1 MSRGEHQ
8 FGRVQVLKDED
19 SELGVGSYGAVYK
32 AKCDD
37 LLCAAKVL
45 HRALFQTNDPGA
57 RDVLSRFQQECRFL
71 SQIRH
76 PHIVQY
82 LGMWRDPEFQLPV
95 LLMELL
101 DESLTKYLERSKVP
115 LPYHV
120 EINIAHDVALALAF
134 LHSKDIVHRDLSSN
148 NVLLIAGQHA
158 KVTDFGMSKLV
169 NARSLRRTLTHC
181 PGTEVYMPPEAL
193 KDPPTYT
200 KKIDCFSFGPL
211 AIQIM
216 TRQYPNPGPR
226 TRQVDDPQSP
236 TGTAERPV
244 LEEERRRAHIS
255 LIDRNHALLPIIM
268 ECLKYNHSHRPTSA
282 QLCTRI
288 SQLKGEPRYKESGS
302 LSTTQR
308 GSQSFQFNWSESV
321 QAPCEMASGSATA
334 IGNVVYVQ
342 PWDSSKVY
350 SFNLGNKRWAELPDC
365 QKRECSLVTVKGRV
379 TAVGGC
385 TDTED
390 FDTLTSLDIRSRGRS
405 RWVVRLK
412 NMSTKRYSAAAVSN
426 EEVLIVTG
434 GFSNG
439 RPLSSVEIMDIEN
452 EQWYIAS
459 KLPRALHRHSAALC
473 GNIVYML
480 GGKDSSGSTTS
491 VFQSSLSVLLLRA
504 FSASQE
510 SSTDA
515 TAHTSIAIG
524 SPWKS
529 ACSIPLSFTSSL
541 LVQSASSGNKKLVA
555 FGGYDSDR
563 KQRLSDVHVYDPTN
577 DSWLQVG
584 AMLSPRSSCI
594 LAMLSNDSV
603 IVVGGKNRLGL
614 LSSTV
619 EIGSLNFC

>member
-1 MSRGEHQ
+1 MSGGEHQ
-8 FGRVQVLKDED
+8 FHRVQVLKDED
-19 SELGVGSYGAVYK
+19 SELGVGSYGAVYR

-45 HRALFQTNDPGA
+45 HKVLFQTNDPGA

-82 LGMWRDPEFQLPV
+82 LGMWRDPEFKLPV

-148 NVLLIAGQHA
+148 NVLLIAGQRA
-158 KVTDFGMSKLV
+158 KVTDFGMSKLID
-169 NARSLRRTLTHC
+169 ARSLRRTLTHC

-211 AIQIM
+211 AIQIL

-226 TRQVDDPQSP
+226 TQQIDDPQSP

-255 LIDRNHALLPIIM
+255 LIDHDHALLPIIR
-268 ECLKYNHSHRPTSA
+268 ECLKYNYSHRPTSA

-288 SQLKGEPRYKESGS
+288 SELKGEPCYKESVS
-302 LSTTQR
+302 LLMTPQGR
-308 GSQSFQFNWSESV
+308 QNLQFKWSESV

-334 IGNVVYVQ
+334 IDNMVYVQ
-342 PWDSSKVY
+342 PWASSKIY
-350 SFNLGNKRWAELPDC
+350 SFNLDSKRWVELPDC
-365 QKRECSLVTVKGRV
+365 QKRECALVTVKGRV

-390 FDTLTSLDIRSRGRS
+390 FGTLTSLDMRSRGRS
-405 RWVVRLK
+405 KWVVKLK
-412 NMSTKRYSAAAVSN
+412 NMPTKRYSAAAVSN

-439 RPLSSVEIMDIEN
+439 RPLSSVEVMDIES

-459 KLPRALHRHSAALC
+459 KLPRALHRHSATLC
-473 GNIVYML
+473 GNVVYML

-491 VFQSSLSVLLLRA
+491 VFQTSLGVLLLRA
-504 FSASQE
+504 SPPPQE
-510 SSTDA
+510 SSTDIDA
-515 TAHTSIAIG
+515 QASIAIG
-524 SPWKS
+524 SSWKS
-529 ACSIPLSFTSSL
+529 VCSIPLSFSSSL
-541 LVQSASSGNKKLVA
+541 LVASSGNKKLVV
-555 FGGYDSDR
+555 FGGYDSNR
-563 KQRLSDVHVYDPTN
+563 KQRSSDIYVYDPTN

-584 AMLSPRSSCI
+584 SMLSPRSSCI
-594 LAMLSNDSV
+594 LAMISNGHV
-603 IVVGGKNRLGL
+603 IVVGGKNSLGL
-614 LSSTV
+614 LSNTV
-619 EIGSLNFC
+619 EIGTIC

>member
-1 MSRGEHQ
+1 MSGSEHQ
-8 FGRVQVLKDED
+8 FDSVQVLKDED

-37 LLCAAKVL
+37 LVCAAKVL

-82 LGMWRDPEFQLPV
+82 LGMCRDPEFQLPV

-148 NVLLIAGQHA
+148 NVLLIAGQRA

-169 NARSLRRTLTHC
+169 DARSALRRTLTHC

-193 KDPPTYT
+193 KEPPTYT

-216 TRQYPNPGPR
+216 TRLYPNPGPR
-226 TRQVDDPQSP
+226 THQVDDPQSP

-244 LEEERRRAHIS
+244 LEEERRSTHIS
-255 LIDRNHALLPIIM
+255 LIDRDHALLPIVM
-268 ECLKYNHSHRPTSA
+268 QCLKYDHSHRPTSA
-282 QLCTRI
+282 QLCMHI
-288 SQLKGEPRYKESGS
+288 GELKQEPRYKESVS
-302 LSTTQR
+302 SSTQQLE
-308 GSQSFQFNWSESV
+308 GSQNVHFNWSESV
-321 QAPCEMASGSATA
+321 RAPCEMASGSATA
-334 IGNVVYVQ
+334 IDRVVYVQ

-350 SFNLGNKRWAELPDC
+350 SFNFDSKRWAELADC
-365 QKRECSLVTVKGRV
+365 QKRECSLVTVKGQV

-390 FDTLTSLDIRSRGRS
+390 FDTLTSLDMRSRGRS
-405 RWVVRLK
+405 RWVVKLK
-412 NMSTKRYSAAAVSN
+412 SMPTKRYSTAAVSN
-426 EEVLIVTG
+426 EEVLIVSG

-439 RPLSSVEIMDIEN
+439 RPLSSVEIMDIE
-452 EQWYIAS
+452 
-459 KLPRALHRHSAALC
+459 
-473 GNIVYML
+473 V
-480 GGKDSSGSTTS
+480 SSGT
-491 VFQSSLSVLLLRA
+491 
-504 FSASQE
+504 
-510 SSTDA
+510 
-515 TAHTSIAIG
+515 
-524 SPWKS
+524 
-529 ACSIPLSFTSSL
+529 
-541 LVQSASSGNKKLVA
+541 
-555 FGGYDSDR
+555 
-563 KQRLSDVHVYDPTN
+563 
-577 DSWLQVG
+577 
-584 AMLSPRSSCI
+584 
-594 LAMLSNDSV
+594 
-603 IVVGGKNRLGL
+603 
-614 LSSTV
+614 
-619 EIGSLNFC
+619 

>member
-1 MSRGEHQ
+1 MSGGEHQ
-8 FGRVQVLKDED
+8 FDRVQVLKDED

-45 HRALFQTNDPGA
+45 HRALFQTNDPGS
-57 RDVLSRFQQECRFL
+57 RDVLSRFRQECRFL

-82 LGMWRDPEFQLPV
+82 LGIWRDPEFQLPV

-101 DESLTKYLERSKVP
+101 DESLTMYLERSKLP

-148 NVLLIAGQHA
+148 NVLLIAGQRA
-158 KVTDFGMSKLV
+158 KVTDFGMSKLID
-169 NARSLRRTLTHC
+169 ARSRRRTLTHC

-193 KDPPTYT
+193 KEPPSYT

-216 TRQYPNPGPR
+216 TRQFPNPGAR

-255 LIDRNHALLPIIM
+255 LIDRNHALLPIVM
-268 ECLKYNHSHRPTSA
+268 QCLKYNHSHRPTSA
-282 QLCTRI
+282 QLCMRI
-288 SQLKGEPRYKESGS
+288 SELKQEQCYKESGS
-302 LSTTQR
+302 LSTQQP

-334 IGNVVYVQ
+334 IGEVVYVQ
-342 PWDSSKVY
+342 PWGSSKVY
-350 SFNLGNKRWAELPDC
+350 SFDFGDKRWAELADC

-390 FDTLTSLDIRSRGRS
+390 FDTLTSLEMRSRGRS
-405 RWVVRLK
+405 RWVVKLK
-412 NMSTKRYSAAAVSN
+412 NMPTKRYSTAAVSN

-434 GFSNG
+434 GFSNE
-439 RPLSSVEIMDIEN
+439 RPLSSVEIMDIES

-459 KLPRALHRHSAALC
+459 KLPRALHRHSATLC
-473 GNIVYML
+473 GNLVYML

-504 FSASQE
+504 SPALQE
-510 SSTDA
+510 SGTNVDVQASVAMD
-515 TAHTSIAIG
+515 

-529 ACSIPLSFTSSL
+529 VSPIPLNFTTSL
-541 LVQSASSGNKKLVA
+541 SIQNASSGSKKLVA
-555 FGGYDSDR
+555 FGGYNSER
-563 KQRLSDVHVYDPTN
+563 KQRSSDVHVYDPTH
-577 DSWLQVG
+577 DSWLQIG
-584 AMLSPRSSCI
+584 AMISPRSSCI
-594 LAMLSNDSV
+594 SSVLSNNRVFV
-603 IVVGGKNRLGL
+603 IGGKNRLGL
-614 LSSTV
+614 LSDTV
-619 EIGSLNFC
+619 EIGLFC

>member
-1 MSRGEHQ
+1 MSGGEHQ
-8 FGRVQVLKDED
+8 FDRVQVLKDED

-57 RDVLSRFQQECRFL
+57 RDVLSRFHQECRFL

-82 LGMWRDPEFQLPV
+82 LGIWRDPEFKLPV

-101 DESLTKYLERSKVP
+101 DENLTRYLERSKLLP

-148 NVLLIAGQHA
+148 NVLLIAGQRA
-158 KVTDFGMSKLV
+158 KVTDFGMSKLID
-169 NARSLRRTLTHC
+169 ARSRRRTLTHC

-193 KDPPTYT
+193 KEPPTYT

-216 TRQYPNPGPR
+216 TRQYPNPAPR

-236 TGTAERPV
+236 TGTAEQPV

-255 LIDRNHALLPIIM
+255 LIDRNHALLPIVM
-268 ECLKYNHSHRPTSA
+268 QCLKYNHSHRPTSA
-282 QLCTRI
+282 RLCMRI
-288 SQLKGEPRYKESGS
+288 SELKQEPCYKESAGS
-302 LSTTQR
+302 LSTQQ
-308 GSQSFQFNWSESV
+308 GSQSFRFNWSESV
-321 QAPCEMASGSATA
+321 RAPCEMASGSATA
-334 IGNVVYVQ
+334 IGEVVYVQ
-342 PWDSSKVY
+342 PWGSSKVY
-350 SFNLGNKRWAELPDC
+350 SFDFSGKRWVELADC
-365 QKRECSLVTVKGRV
+365 QKRESSLVTVKGQV

-390 FDTLTSLDIRSRGRS
+390 FDTLINLEMRSRGRS
-405 RWVVRLK
+405 RWVVKLK
-412 NMSTKRYSAAAVSN
+412 NMPTKRYSTAAVSN

-439 RPLSSVEIMDIEN
+439 RPLSSVEIMDIES
-452 EQWYIAS
+452 EQWYTAS
-459 KLPRALHRHSAALC
+459 KLPRALYRHSAVLC
-473 GNIVYML
+473 GNLVYML

-491 VFQSSLSVLLLRA
+491 VFQSALSVLLLRA
-504 FSASQE
+504 SPATLQE
-510 SSTDA
+510 SDTNVD
-515 TAHTSIAIG
+515 TSIATG

-529 ACSIPLSFTSSL
+529 VCQIPLSFTSSL
-541 LVQSASSGNKKLVA
+541 SIQNASLGSKKLVA
-555 FGGYDSDR
+555 FGGYNSER
-563 KQRLSDVHVYDPTN
+563 KQRSSDIHVYDPTD
-577 DSWLQVG
+577 DSWLQIG
-584 AMLSPRSSCI
+584 AMISPRSSCI
-594 LAMLSNDSV
+594 SSMLSNNRIIV
-603 IVVGGKNRLGL
+603 IGGKNRLGL
-614 LSSTV
+614 LSDTV
-619 EIGSLNFC
+619 EIGLFC

>member
-1 MSRGEHQ
+1 MSTSGGEHQ
-8 FGRVQVLKDED
+8 FDRVQILKDED

-37 LLCAAKVL
+37 LLCAAKIL

-57 RDVLSRFQQECRFL
+57 RDVLSRFHQECRFL

-82 LGMWRDPEFQLPV
+82 LGIWRDPEFKLPV

-101 DESLTKYLERSKVP
+101 DENLTRYLERSKLLP

-148 NVLLIAGQHA
+148 NVLLIAGQRA
-158 KVTDFGMSKLV
+158 KVTDFGMSKLID
-169 NARSLRRTLTHC
+169 ARSCRRTLTYC

-216 TRQYPNPGPR
+216 TRQYPNPAPR

-236 TGTAERPV
+236 TGTAEQPV

-255 LIDRNHALLPIIM
+255 LIDRNHALLPIVM
-268 ECLKYNHSHRPTSA
+268 QCLKYNHSHRPTSA
-282 QLCTRI
+282 QLCMRI
-288 SQLKGEPRYKESGS
+288 SELKQEPRYKESTGS
-302 LSTTQR
+302 LSTQQ
-308 GSQSFQFNWSESV
+308 GSQSFQFNWCESV
-321 QAPCEMASGSATA
+321 RAPCEMASGSATA
-334 IGNVVYVQ
+334 IDEVVYVQ
-342 PWDSSKVY
+342 PWGSSKVY
-350 SFNLGNKRWAELPDC
+350 SFDFSAKRWAELADC
-365 QKRECSLVTVKGRV
+365 QKRECSLVTVKGQV

-390 FDTLTSLDIRSRGRS
+390 FDTLTNLQMRSRGRS
-405 RWVVRLK
+405 RWVVKLK
-412 NMSTKRYSAAAVSN
+412 NMPTKRYSTAAMSN
-426 EEVLIVTG
+426 EEVLIITG

-439 RPLSSVEIMDIEN
+439 RPLSSVEIMDIES
-452 EQWYIAS
+452 EQWYMAS
-459 KLPRALHRHSAALC
+459 KLPRALYRHSAVLC
-473 GNIVYML
+473 GNLVYML

-491 VFQSSLSVLLLRA
+491 VFQSTLSVLLLRA
-504 FSASQE
+504 SPATLQE
-510 SSTDA
+510 SDTNVD
-515 TAHTSIAIG
+515 TSIATG

-529 ACSIPLSFTSSL
+529 VCQIPLSFTSSL
-541 LVQSASSGNKKLVA
+541 SIQNASLGSKKLVA
-555 FGGYDSDR
+555 FGGYNSER
-563 KQRLSDVHVYDPTN
+563 KQRSSDIHVYDPTH
-577 DSWLQVG
+577 DSWLQIG
-584 AMLSPRSSCI
+584 AMISPRSSCI
-594 LAMLSNDSV
+594 SSMLSNNRIIV
-603 IVVGGKNRLGL
+603 IGGKNHLGL
-614 LSSTV
+614 LSDTV
-619 EIGSLNFC
+619 EIGLFC

>member
-101 DESLTKYLERSKVP
+101 DESLTKYLKRSNAP
-115 LPYHV
+115 LPYHI
-120 EINIAHDVALALAF
+120 EINITHDVALALAF

-148 NVLLIAGQHA
+148 NVLLIAGQRA

-169 NARSLRRTLTHC
+169 DARSLRRTLTHC

-385 TDTED
+385 TDTR
-390 FDTLTSLDIRSRGRS
+390 TLT
-405 RWVVRLK
+405 
-412 NMSTKRYSAAAVSN
+412 
-426 EEVLIVTG
+426 
-434 GFSNG
+434 
-439 RPLSSVEIMDIEN
+439 
-452 EQWYIAS
+452 
-459 KLPRALHRHSAALC
+459 H
-473 GNIVYML
+473 
-480 GGKDSSGSTTS
+480 
-491 VFQSSLSVLLLRA
+491 
-504 FSASQE
+504 
-510 SSTDA
+510 
-515 TAHTSIAIG
+515 
-524 SPWKS
+524 
-529 ACSIPLSFTSSL
+529 
-541 LVQSASSGNKKLVA
+541 
-555 FGGYDSDR
+555 
-563 KQRLSDVHVYDPTN
+563 
-577 DSWLQVG
+577 LQVWIYVHEDG
-584 AMLSPRSSCI
+584 QDGWS
-594 LAMLSNDSV
+594 
-603 IVVGGKNRLGL
+603 G
-614 LSSTV
+614 
-619 EIGSLNFC
+619 